1 MKTDDQ
7 LQKDV
12 MAEIRWDPQLAGVA
26 TEIGVT
32 ARDGVV
38 TLAGEVDTYSRKLA
52 AERAAQRVA
61 GVKVVAV
68 DIEVRVPTATNKS
81 DTELARAIRNA
92 LKWNSSVNEDRI
104 EVKIDNGWVYLD
116 GTVEWEFERRC
127 AKTAIEDLVGIRGI
141 TNNIRV
147 KSERIDEKDIRQ
159 RITAAF
165 HRSANLDASTIR
177 VQTLGN
183 TVRLYGTVR
192 SWAEKEE
199 AEKVAW
205 ASPGVYNVD
214 NQITIDTEIFV

>member
-1 MKTDDQ
+1 
-7 LQKDV
+7 
-12 MAEIRWDPQLAGVA
+12 MAEIRWDPQLKNVA
-26 TEIGVT
+26 TEIGVS

-38 TLAGEVDTYSRKLA
+38 TLSGEVDTYSRKLA

-68 DIEVRVPTATNKS
+68 DVEVRLPAAINKS
-81 DTELARAIRNA
+81 DTELGKAIRNA
-92 LKWNSSVNEDRI
+92 LMWNSSVNEDRI
-104 EVKIDNGWVYLD
+104 EVKVDNGWVYLD
-116 GTVEWEFERRC
+116 GTVEWEFERRS

-147 KSERIDEKDIRQ
+147 KSHLIDEKDIKQ
-159 RITAAF
+159 KITAAF

-177 VQTLGN
+177 VDTTGN

-205 ASPGVYNVD
+205 ASPGVYNVE
-214 NQITIDTEIFV
+214 NQISIDTEIFV